1 MKLITL
7 EWKLARRELDNYT
20 DVNTVNLRKSSLQN
34 IKENA
39 KKTKSNT
46 PVSSDCCPP
55 RPRLSDLA
63 FTSAGEFV
71 LNQVTFE
78 LPEGFRNAPLSQN
91 AATCFG
97 SLLPGAP
104 PSLQPPP
111 RQAPLSWERGAQD
124 SALPLTLPLPVP
136 APSQAL
142 TSTARP
148 GRHLNQSPRYWVEIT
163 VAFSHVQDNVCKLTA
178 VLGGKKAVNN

>member
-1 MKLITL
+1 MKSLS
-7 EWKLARRELDNYT
+7 ELDNYT

-46 PVSSDCCPP
+46 TISADCCPP
-55 RPRLSDLA
+55 RPRSPDLA

-91 AATCFG
+91 AATCSG

-111 RQAPLSWERGAQD
+111 WQASLSWERGGPRTPFSLCGHIQTFYYAASSEKVSLWLQ
-124 SALPLTLPLPVP
+124 SIRELE
-136 APSQAL
+136 QAGCHFPKI
-142 TSTARP
+142 TTAFP
-148 GRHLNQSPRYWVEIT
+148 NHCLIVSV
-163 VAFSHVQDNVCKLTA
+163 
-178 VLGGKKAVNN
+178 

>member
-1 MKLITL
+1 MKSLS
-7 EWKLARRELDNYT
+7 ELDNYT

-46 PVSSDCCPP
+46 TISADCCPP
-55 RPRLSDLA
+55 RPRSPDLA

-78 LPEGFRNAPLSQN
+78 LPEGFRNAPVSQN
-91 AATCFG
+91 AATCSG

-111 RQAPLSWERGAQD
+111 RQAPLSWERGVQD
-124 SALPLTLPLPVP
+124 SALPLTLPVP

-142 TSTARP
+142 ASTARS
-148 GRHLNQSPRYWVEIT
+148 GRHLNQSSRYWLEIT
-163 VAFSHVQDNVCKLTA
+163 VTFPHVQDNVCKLTV
-178 VLGGKKAVNN
+178 VLGEKKAVTTNVWM